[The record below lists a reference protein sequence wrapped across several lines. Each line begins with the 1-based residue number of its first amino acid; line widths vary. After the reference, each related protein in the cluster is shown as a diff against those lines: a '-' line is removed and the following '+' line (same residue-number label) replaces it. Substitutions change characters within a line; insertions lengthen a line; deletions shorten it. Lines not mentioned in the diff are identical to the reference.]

1 MRDWDRNI
9 HCGGIAELKI
19 AVGCGIEQV
28 YGPSVVAIPCG
39 ILVIFTLEKV
49 NVAQVEV
56 FIKRSRK
63 YEDTF
68 KSYLLQIRL
77 TLKLL
82 FTLHRK

>member
-1 MRDWDRNI
+1 M
-9 HCGGIAELKI
+9 
-19 AVGCGIEQV
+19 
-28 YGPSVVAIPCG
+28 VAIPRG
-39 ILVIFTLEKV
+39 ILVIFILEKV
-49 NVAQVEV
+49 NVAQIEV

>member
-1 MRDWDRNI
+1 MRVWTN
-9 HCGGIAELKI
+9 LW
-19 AVGCGIEQV
+19 
-28 YGPSVVAIPCG
+28 PSVVAIPRG
-39 ILVIFTLEKV
+39 ILVIFILEKV
-49 NVAQVEV
+49 NVAQIEV

-63 YEDTF
+63 CEDTF